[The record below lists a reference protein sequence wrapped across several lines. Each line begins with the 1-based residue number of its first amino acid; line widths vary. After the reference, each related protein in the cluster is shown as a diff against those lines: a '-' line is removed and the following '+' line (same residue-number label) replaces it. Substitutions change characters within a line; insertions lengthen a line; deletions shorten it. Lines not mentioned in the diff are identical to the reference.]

1 MSSIERYKDEQAR
14 EWEDQ
19 FQEREQTLDE
29 PLTCCRWA
37 EMAVGRGLIYPFIK
51 RLLNWWATGKELHPW
66 FGVLGMLMVNRLREE
81 LQNWSIAPIDV
92 SFQTITATLVLRSI
106 RLIIWIRVGEGML
119 QFKKRKS
126 FNISSGTL
134 LFSLHTVY
142 FFIFFGQKLLLST
155 VNDFLLCKMF
165 YFVSRCFHLSVFGLL
180 ILSVEF
186 KISL

>member
-1 MSSIERYKDEQAR
+1 
-14 EWEDQ
+14 
-19 FQEREQTLDE
+19 
-29 PLTCCRWA
+29 
-37 EMAVGRGLIYPFIK
+37 
-51 RLLNWWATGKELHPW
+51 
-66 FGVLGMLMVNRLREE
+66 MVNRLREE

-126 FNISSGTL
+126 FNISSGTI